1 MGAVSALLLKR
12 RDASWRAIA
21 GMADSGPSGRDVRR
35 VEGYSMKT
43 NLLGAIAALALVAG
57 VAPAMA
63 QTVEF
68 TIVNDSSQ
76 ALHYFYTTP
85 NNENSWGEDLLAD
98 GTLESG
104 SQGVA
109 TIGDGSDQCLYDFKF
124 VMDSGAELIEPAI
137 DICQLD
143 SYTITD

>member
-1 MGAVSALLLKR
+1 
-12 RDASWRAIA
+12 
-21 GMADSGPSGRDVRR
+21 
-35 VEGYSMKT
+35 MKT
-43 NLLGAIAALALVAG
+43 NILAAAAALAFAAG
-57 VAPAMA
+57 VAPSAA

-68 TIVNDSSQ
+68 TIVNASSQ

-85 NNENSWGEDLLAD
+85 SNENSWGEDLLDD
-98 GTLESG
+98 GTLEAG
-104 SQGVA
+104 NQGTA

-124 VMDSGAELIEPAI
+124 VMDSGAELIEPSI